1 MNPIQIQHRID
12 CIHVSIDT
20 LESHLLDKKY
30 LTNLDIGAEG
40 RKIMDDVYDLVD
52 TVIRAWKQ

>member
-12 CIHVSIDT
+12 VIHANIDT
-20 LESHLLDKKY
+20 LESHLLDKGF
-30 LTNLDIGAEG
+30 LTNIDIGAEG

-52 TVIRAWKQ
+52 TVIREWKK